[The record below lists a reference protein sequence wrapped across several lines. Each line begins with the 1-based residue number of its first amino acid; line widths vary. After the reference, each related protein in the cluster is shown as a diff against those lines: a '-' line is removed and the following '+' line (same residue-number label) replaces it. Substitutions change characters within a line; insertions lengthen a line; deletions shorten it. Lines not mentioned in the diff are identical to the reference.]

1 MRSGMQF
8 LHLWHHNYSWNWM
21 HFLLQL
27 CIWKVWKLL
36 DMHISTF
43 QTPSRKNGISQLMNS
58 SQKIEYITQFHT
70 DYTPEMKHYIVMELR
85 KPCPKIRVILA
96 IVAIGMGLDAPS
108 IFRVIHCRP
117 PTTLENY
124 LQEFGRAGRNGQKA
138 SALLYYNNSDIA
150 SNRKGISQ
158 AMVDYCKNSAACFR
172 LLIVN
177 HFGYE
182 NVVFSGS
189 PLDCCSHCASWN
201 DELIKWR
208 RL

>member
-1 MRSGMQF
+1 MESLEALGYAYQYFSNTLKEKRYIPVDEQF
-8 LHLWHHNYSWNWM
+8 PENRIYNPISYWLYSRNETLHCN
-21 HFLLQL
+21 
-27 CIWKVWKLL
+27 
-36 DMHISTF
+36 
-43 QTPSRKNGISQLMNS
+43 
-58 SQKIEYITQFHT
+58 
-70 DYTPEMKHYIVMELR
+70 ELR

-108 IFRVIHCRP
+108 ISRVIHCRP